1 VIQAND
7 FPTTDDREGNIL
19 DLPEADGVAIRAKAR
34 LRGHQKDS
42 PARDRASAPAG
53 KCAAPTGEIHHG

>member
-1 VIQAND
+1 VIQANN

-19 DLPEADGVAIRAKAR
+19 DLPEADDVAIRAKAR

-42 PARDRASAPAG
+42 LARVGPGSTPTRLPAG
-53 KCAAPTGEIHHG
+53 C